1 MVESIL
7 IECNNDDNISEFEIS
22 KALGVDLF
30 SKLENELSNDILFK
44 TLKESNSMNEL
55 INDSMTELLKEDTLY
70 STTAVSKMLSIPNST
85 LRGWIAELDDYI
97 NPKSVGDV
105 YKLNYKSIF
114 KLRMVQILRQNNKYA
129 IGYIKSITL
138 GTEILED
145 ENKQEKS
152 LNEKVEE
159 LIEENENMK
168 LIIKKMAEGLDMTQN
183 IVLQL
188 IDNETFNTTGKV
200 LLNSDKLNFLLESKE
215 NNTQI
220 DEKIDKT
227 INEAKIEIDESV
239 SKKIE
244 EALKELNEKISD
256 ELSFRNDIEVNS
268 KNIVISTD
276 EIKSYSRKLK
286 HKSLWEKIFGIKS
299 KK

>member
-1 MVESIL
+1 
-7 IECNNDDNISEFEIS
+7 
-22 KALGVDLF
+22 
-30 SKLENELSNDILFK
+30 
-44 TLKESNSMNEL
+44 
-55 INDSMTELLKEDTLY
+55 
-70 STTAVSKMLSIPNST
+70 
-85 LRGWIAELDDYI
+85 
-97 NPKSVGDV
+97 
-105 YKLNYKSIF
+105 
-114 KLRMVQILRQNNKYA
+114 
-129 IGYIKSITL
+129 
-138 GTEILED
+138 
-145 ENKQEKS
+145 
-152 LNEKVEE
+152 
-159 LIEENENMK
+159 MK
-168 LIIKKMAEGLDMTQN
+168 LIIKKIAQGLDMTQN

-188 IDNETFNTTGKV
+188 IDNETFNTTGQV

-215 NNTQI
+215 NNIQV

-244 EALKELNEKISD
+244 EALKELHEKISD
-256 ELSFRNDIEVNS
+256 ELNTTSAIEANS